1 MGIEEADHVIR
12 SPMRLSVCLF
22 AILLLPVV
30 QADELPFGV
39 RSVLNLRD
47 IPESAISI
55 HVTDLETGEI
65 ILSHLDD
72 VPRNPASTIKLY
84 TTLVALDVLGPAYTW
99 KTGLYARGEIKDG
112 VLDGDLLL
120 KGKGDPF
127 LVTER
132 VWQMLRE
139 LRRRG
144 VREITGDLLIDD
156 TYFDVADSDPAAFD
170 RQPLR
175 AYNVTPSAVLM
186 NFKVVRFGFEPDDD
200 GTGVRIQAEPPL
212 DNLFI
217 DNRLRI
223 VRGHCRGFQRGI
235 SVDANSSVDR
245 MIFSGS
251 FPSGCK
257 RYSMSRTALDH
268 RRFAYGLVRSLW
280 EELGG
285 SIGGTLKQGVATEEE
300 EPLFEFRSLP
310 LSSVIT
316 RVNKYSNNVMARQLL
331 YTLSAEDNEPPG
343 TEQGGLK
350 VIHDWLAA
358 RALKSEGFAMEN
370 GSGLS
375 RASRLS
381 AAEFG
386 ALLRYAW
393 RQPYMPEFAASMA
406 ITGLDGTA
414 RRRLD
419 DADIRGYAHLKTGS
433 LDHVSAIAGYMQSAS
448 GRRFSVVMLQNYT
461 DIQRGPGDEGHIA
474 LLKWLYE
481 Q

>member
-1 MGIEEADHVIR
+1 MSV
-12 SPMRLSVCLF
+12 PMRSCW
-22 AILLLPVV
+22 LLLACCLSFDAF
-30 QADELPFGV
+30 ADALPFGV
-39 RSVLNLRD
+39 RSVLTLRD

-65 ILSHLDD
+65 VLSHLDD

-84 TTLVALDVLGPAYTW
+84 TTLVALDLLGPAYTW
-99 KTGLYARGEIKDG
+99 KTGLYARGEIKNG

-120 KGKGDPF
+120 KGNGDPF

-144 VREITGDLLIDD
+144 VRDITGHLLIDD
-156 TYFDVADSDPAAFD
+156 SYFDVPPTDPAAFD
-170 RQPLR
+170 SQPLR

-186 NFKVVRFGFEPDDD
+186 NFKVVRFGFEPDTD
-200 GTGVRIQAEPPL
+200 GSGVRIQAEPPL
-212 DNLFI
+212 DNLAI
-217 DNRLRI
+217 DNRLKL

-235 SVDANSSVDR
+235 SVNANDAVDR

-268 RRFAYGLVRSLW
+268 RRFAYGLIRSLW
-280 EELGG
+280 EEAGG
-285 SIGGTLKQGVATEEE
+285 SIARGWKEGLVLEDE
-300 EPLFEFRSLP
+300 EPLFEFPSVP
-310 LSSVIT
+310 LSAAIN

-331 YTLSAEDNEPPG
+331 YTLSAEANEPPG
-343 TEQGGLK
+343 TEEGGLH
-350 VIHDWLAA
+350 VVRDWLAE
-358 RALKSEGFAMEN
+358 RNLKSDDFEMEN
-370 GSGLS
+370 GAGLS
-375 RASRLS
+375 RESRLN

-393 RQPYMPEFAASMA
+393 RQPYMPEFVASMA

-414 RRRLD
+414 RKRL
-419 DADIRGYAHLKTGS
+419 ADRNIRGLAHLKTGS
-433 LDHVSAIAGYMQSAS
+433 LDDVSAVAGYMQSAS
-448 GRRFSVVMLQNYT
+448 GRRFSVVMLQNHT
-461 DIQRGPGDEGHIA
+461 DIHRGPGDEGHIA